1 MIRYLQLENFMW
13 SRIGII
19 SCWIVAGM
27 FILNVNA
34 NGQDFP
40 EFNMSDTT
48 ITECQGILYD
58 SGGPTAAYGNNENLT
73 TVIAAEGIITLTFQ
87 GFFQLENNLDF
98 LRIYNGPN
106 SGSPLLGQ
114 YTGTT
119 LPPSLVANS
128 GFVTLVMTSDNNV
141 AYGGFK
147 MQWTSEQ
154 PMPTPPAI
162 SIPTIPTCNSSQ
174 INIALSTPLDCAWV
188 DDASF
193 TFFVNSDSYTT
204 DDLISNCN
212 QNGQTSLIT
221 VNVPEPFSYN
231 CAYDLQFNVS
241 IPDNCGL
248 FYPFVI
254 SGNFN
259 MTGCSI
265 DAEII
270 STADTLCQGNCAQLV
285 ADVTGCSNYTYAWSH
300 DLLPNE
306 GPHNVCPNQTTTY
319 SVTITEQP
327 SGATVTRTIT
337 IEVEEIEILT
347 PAQTVCQSVDDI
359 VMQATT
365 AGEWSGTGLEW
376 ETNIFDPDTA
386 NAGLNYIYF
395 ETEGC
400 IDSVAITVTPIATDD
415 IIAACP
421 GSPAFQL
428 EAEPAGGTWG
438 GDPNVTT
445 SGMFNPVSAGSYV
458 VNYSVNG
465 CTDLLTINVDE
476 IGGPF
481 ELDSICQSVWYDT
494 IPFSPF
500 GGEWTGPGIIDS
512 LYGVFAPEFAPAGD
526 VQLTYTIN
534 GCSQIFNVFVKEI
547 KIGAPYQTSCPFED
561 PLVMYEDAP
570 VPVGGYWEGTGIV
583 NPTTG
588 LYNPSLIPN
597 DSWTT
602 IIYYAPNGCSDSTFI
617 YNLQTLVE
625 VNEALFCVSDDPI
638 ILNEETMGNY
648 GPWGGEWIGPG
659 TYWEDDNW
667 HFDPSIAGVGEH
679 TILFSN
685 NNCTDAVYINVYP
698 DDLPDTPFEFC
709 SSDQAGILV
718 TDLIEGGTWSGNGI
732 TDATTGMFDPSVAEP
747 GSFYVY
753 WTSPSGCNDSISIT
767 VEQLQEAAITGLS
780 PDYCLIDTEFTFSAT
795 PEGGDLS
802 GALSD
807 FTFSPQELGEGDY
820 SVTYTHTSEI
830 CPSTSVDV
838 DFTIH
843 PALSAS
849 ISASDDVI
857 CSTQSVT
864 LTVTAQG
871 GNPVS
876 GYNFIWSNGGTSIP
890 TNTSTPNASTTISVE
905 ISDGCSDPITL
916 SSDIEVLLP
925 IEVVTTTSD
934 PVCPG
939 EDGWATAEVISDG
952 TFSIEWNGVEQDT
965 IYAAAGTIQNLLV
978 TDIVNGCTYTE
989 AVYIDNL
996 PIVSATFIVVPGG
1009 ECIPSD
1015 EKDNISIIDVSQNG
1029 TSGTWNFGNGQTLP
1043 YEAGQS
1049 IVQSYPGAGDYI
1061 ITLEIQNDAG
1071 CEASA
1076 TQTLCILADDPIF
1089 IPDIFSPNGD
1099 GNNDTLFVRGHGIEK
1114 IDFRIYDRWG
1124 EMVFHSANAQI
1135 GWDGNFR
1142 GQPAAAGNYFY
1153 SFSMKSGVT
1162 PIEKQGEIA
1171 LVR

>member
-1 MIRYLQLENFMW
+1 MDRI
-13 SRIGII
+13 SRSSTCPIPP
-19 SCWIVAGM
+19 SPSA
-27 FILNVNA
+27 
-34 NGQDFP
+34 
-40 EFNMSDTT
+40 STT

-212 QNGQTSLIT
+212 QNGQTSLITVSQTSLIT

-428 EAEPAGGTWG
+428 EAEPAGGKQ
-438 GDPNVTT
+438 NL
-445 SGMFNPVSAGSYV
+445 PVAHGAE
-458 VNYSVNG
+458 
-465 CTDLLTINVDE
+465 TPMLL
-476 IGGPF
+476 
-481 ELDSICQSVWYDT
+481 L
-494 IPFSPF
+494 
-500 GGEWTGPGIIDS
+500 
-512 LYGVFAPEFAPAGD
+512 
-526 VQLTYTIN
+526 
-534 GCSQIFNVFVKEI
+534 
-547 KIGAPYQTSCPFED
+547 
-561 PLVMYEDAP
+561 P
-570 VPVGGYWEGTGIV
+570 V
-583 NPTTG
+583 
-588 LYNPSLIPN
+588 
-597 DSWTT
+597 
-602 IIYYAPNGCSDSTFI
+602 
-617 YNLQTLVE
+617 
-625 VNEALFCVSDDPI
+625 
-638 ILNEETMGNY
+638 
-648 GPWGGEWIGPG
+648 
-659 TYWEDDNW
+659 
-667 HFDPSIAGVGEH
+667 
-679 TILFSN
+679 
-685 NNCTDAVYINVYP
+685 
-698 DDLPDTPFEFC
+698 
-709 SSDQAGILV
+709 
-718 TDLIEGGTWSGNGI
+718 
-732 TDATTGMFDPSVAEP
+732 
-747 GSFYVY
+747 
-753 WTSPSGCNDSISIT
+753 
-767 VEQLQEAAITGLS
+767 
-780 PDYCLIDTEFTFSAT
+780 CLIRY
-795 PEGGDLS
+795 
-802 GALSD
+802 
-807 FTFSPQELGEGDY
+807 PQ
-820 SVTYTHTSEI
+820 VVMW
-830 CPSTSVDV
+830 ST
-838 DFTIH
+838 
-843 PALSAS
+843 
-849 ISASDDVI
+849 
-857 CSTQSVT
+857 
-864 LTVTAQG
+864 
-871 GNPVS
+871 
-876 GYNFIWSNGGTSIP
+876 
-890 TNTSTPNASTTISVE
+890 
-905 ISDGCSDPITL
+905 
-916 SSDIEVLLP
+916 
-925 IEVVTTTSD
+925 
-934 PVCPG
+934 
-939 EDGWATAEVISDG
+939 
-952 TFSIEWNGVEQDT
+952 
-965 IYAAAGTIQNLLV
+965 
-978 TDIVNGCTYTE
+978 
-989 AVYIDNL
+989 
-996 PIVSATFIVVPGG
+996 
-1009 ECIPSD
+1009 
-1015 EKDNISIIDVSQNG
+1015 
-1029 TSGTWNFGNGQTLP
+1029 
-1043 YEAGQS
+1043 
-1049 IVQSYPGAGDYI
+1049 
-1061 ITLEIQNDAG
+1061 
-1071 CEASA
+1071 
-1076 TQTLCILADDPIF
+1076 
-1089 IPDIFSPNGD
+1089 
-1099 GNNDTLFVRGHGIEK
+1099 
-1114 IDFRIYDRWG
+1114 
-1124 EMVFHSANAQI
+1124 
-1135 GWDGNFR
+1135 
-1142 GQPAAAGNYFY
+1142 
-1153 SFSMKSGVT
+1153 
-1162 PIEKQGEIA
+1162 IA
-1171 LVR
+1171 